1 MKEEGQYGD
10 QPVLEGD
17 TAIFEASSDFS
28 LDHAIHQAAEDAQAY
43 YEDQRR
49 EKRGRKKKIYLEI
62 VRQEVAIGNPHI
74 SEYRV
79 RITGPGGTG

>member
-1 MKEEGQYGD
+1 MKEEEQYGE
-10 QPVLEGD
+10 QPEQPILEGD
-17 TAIFEASSDFS
+17 KPTFEASSEFS
-28 LDHAIHQAAEDAQAY
+28 LDHAIHQAAEKAQAY
-43 YEDQRR
+43 YDQQL
-49 EKRGRKKKIYLEI
+49 RKEKIYLEI

>member
-43 YEDQRR
+43 F
-49 EKRGRKKKIYLEI
+49 EKQGRKEKIYLEI
-62 VRQEVAIGNPHI
+62 VGQEVAIGNPHI